1 MVARELGQDI
11 DEEELEQ
18 MIVEFDENKDGFIDE
33 QEFINIMTQSS
44 LY

>member
-11 DEEELEQ
+11 PEEELEQ
-18 MIVEFDENKDGFIDE
+18 MIAEFDDNKDGFIDE
-33 QEFINIMTQSS
+33 REFIQIMTQSS

>member
-11 DEEELEQ
+11 DDDELDQ
-18 MIVEFDENKDGFIDE
+18 MIQEFDENKDGFIDE
-33 QEFINIMTQSS
+33 QEFVNIMTQSS